1 MGTGRKAVGGVQPK
15 EVMGGASQ
23 EDLEQC
29 REGIKTEVSFPKVF
43 HAGGLVRQVDF

>member
-1 MGTGRKAVGGVQPK
+1 MDAGRKAVTDVQSK
-15 EVMGGASQ
+15 EVMVGASQ